1 MFEYTKGKI
10 GSPKPKKDR
19 QYHDRKKKD
28 KQRYTKKT
36 KIHIKLNIKYSKST
50 KNVGWIHALR
60 EESGSCSTN
69 GTSRYSSYKPGDKS
83 TKNRGGTHVFWKDKQ
98 FLLH

>member
-28 KQRYTKKT
+28 KQRFTKKK

-50 KNVGWIHALR
+50 KNVG
-60 EESGSCSTN
+60 
-69 GTSRYSSYKPGDKS
+69 
-83 TKNRGGTHVFWKDKQ
+83 
-98 FLLH
+98 